1 METGTKVNVI
11 PLNMNLPCY
20 NTLDKVTSIMS
31 KNIELDIISYIPLYQ
46 TIPKLNLLNYPRAPE
61 KKFSQVIK
69 LKIMQSLHHGTHC
82 DHKTL
87 KRAIPDLSYVP
98 LK

>member
-20 NTLDKVTSIMS
+20 NTVDEATPSMS
-31 KNIELDIISYIPLYQ
+31 KNIELDIIKYVPLYQ
-46 TIPKLNLLNYPRAPE
+46 TIPKLNLLNCPRAPE

-69 LKIMQSLHHGTHC
+69 LKIMQSLHHRTHC

-87 KRAIPDLSYVP
+87 KRAILDLSHVP